1 MSTQEGILKVEEH
14 SPYILLATGTY
25 LLHAAKALF
34 DLKQIHLPAPPRVTV
49 SVRGGLRS
57 VLAKYPTPCCELLQ
71 GGEWRKRM
79 SELEKM
85 GQGC

>member
-1 MSTQEGILKVEEH
+1 MSTQEGILKIEKH

-34 DLKQIHLPAPPRVTV
+34 DLKQIHPPAPRVTV
-49 SVRGGLRS
+49 SVRGGLQS

-71 GGEWRKRM
+71 GGEWKKGM

-85 GQGC
+85 VQGC